1 MIAQIIAH
9 GEEGP
14 GGGAQKRSSM
24 AGIQRIR
31 LEGVLPPPVSHYCD
45 AVRAGDS
52 LFISGI
58 VAMDKDGRVVGKG
71 DAARQAELI
80 FEHIGRVLA
89 HVGAD
94 FSHIT
99 SVLIHLTR
107 MDDRARINPVR
118 IRVFGEHRPAST
130 LVQVLSLIHPD
141 LLVEVT
147 CTAYLGG

>member
-1 MIAQIIAH
+1 
-9 GEEGP
+9 
-14 GGGAQKRSSM
+14 
-24 AGIQRIR
+24 
-31 LEGVLPPPVSHYCD
+31 
-45 AVRAGDS
+45 
-52 LFISGI
+52 
-58 VAMDKDGRVVGKG
+58 
-71 DAARQAELI
+71 
-80 FEHIGRVLA
+80 VLA